1 MSSEPQLRPVP
12 PQGPAAE
19 AGKAPPPRPS
29 RLMLPLAVA
38 LAIALALLGW
48 SRTQLAQQV
57 ADLQH
62 TVRTLEAEVV
72 ERDRVIGAHRSRLND
87 ARARAEGLLE
97 VLSKPL
103 PEAD

>member
-12 PQGPAAE
+12 PLGEAAD
-19 AGKAPPPRPS
+19 AGKAPTSRTS

-48 SRTQLAQQV
+48 NRTQLAQQV
-57 ADLQH
+57 VDLQD
-62 TVRTLEAEVV
+62 TVRTLEAEVA
-72 ERDRVIGAHRSRLND
+72 ERDRVIGAHQSRLND